1 MINTLSPYRFYL
13 LPLLYLSLIACGGGS
28 NSNVSNAAPVFT
40 SSNAFSVAENNL
52 IVTQVTATDSDS
64 NVLTY
69 SLSGG
74 TDQAHFI
81 MDNSTGSLSFQTAPD
96 YETPTDSDNNNIY
109 LVEVL
114 ASDGTNTTKQLI
126 SISVTNLNEAQFGLL
141 TRPSNSTCAI
151 SDPPNTSS
159 NIKLTR
165 VFSNLSFNSPVA
177 LRQSPTIADRWY
189 VVEQDGLI
197 KTFLSN
203 DNTATN
209 FLNITSSVLFDP
221 GFGDER
227 GLLGMAFHPN
237 FASNNYVY
245 LYYSARGGSTSHH
258 SIISRFTATSATT
271 LDPSTEQIILRINQP
286 YGNHNGGNI
295 LFGPDGYLYIGMGD
309 GGSGGDPQNYA
320 QNISSFLGKMLR
332 INVDIPANGNNYS
345 SPADN
350 PYVGVSG
357 LDEIYALGLR
367 NPWRWSFDRST
378 GDLIAGDVGQSEW
391 EEIDIVTNAGNYG
404 WRCYEGNNAYNTSGC
419 TGSYTAPIHEYSHN
433 DGFSVTGGYVYRG
446 SAIPA
451 LTGTYIYSDY
461 GPGPIWG
468 LSDPTGASPVNSSL
482 LLTSIYISSFAED
495 NNGELYV
502 LSYGDGQ
509 IFRIDPDIGSGS
521 GSFPTLLSQTGCIN
535 TNNPLQMASGLI
547 PYDIN
552 APFWSD
558 GIVKDRWMA
567 LPDAAAI
574 TIELDGDWTFPNN
587 SVLVKN
593 FNLNGKRV
601 ETRLLVR
608 HADGSWRGYSYE
620 WNNSETDASLL
631 LNGKTT
637 TKEGQKYIYPSTTE
651 CMVCHTSVTGIS
663 LGPQTD
669 QLNRDKTYPSTD
681 LTANQLATLD
691 NIGLFTSVLPDI
703 PANLSKLTE
712 PTDITATTHDRTR
725 AYLYT
730 NCSQCHRQGGP
741 TNVSL
746 DFNIDTADSNMNI
759 CNASPTHQIGGAT
772 GIMSPGNASNSS
784 LYLRMNCRDGNA
796 GCNNGDQMP
805 PLGSAYVDANGANLI
820 SSWINSLSICP

>member
-1 MINTLSPYRFYL
+1 MINTLLLYRFHL
-13 LPLLYLSLIACGGGS
+13 LPLLCLSLIACGSGS
-28 NSNVSNAAPVFT
+28 NSNVSNATPVFT

-64 NVLTY
+64 DVLTY

-74 TDQAHFI
+74 SDQAHFLI
-81 MDNSTGSLSFQTAPD
+81 DNSTGSLSFQTPPD
-96 YETPTDSDNNNIY
+96 YETRTDSDNNNIY

-114 ASDGTNTTKQLI
+114 VSDGTNTTKQLI
-126 SISVTNLNEAQFGLL
+126 SITVTNLNEAPFGLS

-165 VFSNLSFNSPVA
+165 VFSNLSFDSPVA

-203 DNTATN
+203 DSAATN
-209 FLNITSSVLFDP
+209 FLNITSSVLFSP
-221 GFGDER
+221 GSGDER
-227 GLLGMAFHPN
+227 GLLGIAFHPN

-245 LYYSARGGSTSHH
+245 LYYSTRGGSSSHH
-258 SIISRFTATSATT
+258 
-271 LDPSTEQIILRINQP
+271 STEQIILRINQP

-309 GGSGGDPQNYA
+309 GGSGGDPENYA

-509 IFRIDPDIGSGS
+509 IFRIDPDLGSGS
-521 GSFPTLLSQTGCIN
+521 GSFPTLLSQTGCID

-567 LPDAAAI
+567 LPDASAI

-651 CMVCHTSVTGIS
+651 CMICHTSVTGIS

-681 LTANQLATLD
+681 LTANQLTTLD
-691 NIGLFTSVLPDI
+691 NIGLFTSALPDI
-703 PANLSKLTE
+703 PANLAKLTE

-772 GIMSPGNASNSS
+772 DIMSPGNASNSS

-820 SSWINSLSICP
+820 GSWINSLSVCP